1 MKRKVSIAIGALQK
15 KYGDMRALEIAKE
28 IGADA
33 VDFDTSCGRWDYRC
47 EGQIYSKSD
56 DEIIEYFTA
65 LRRRADEIGL
75 EVGQTHG
82 RLVAFHN
89 DEEYNAVHLKNAR
102 IDCLVASI
110 LGAKDVVMH
119 NVTTHRMGPEATREE
134 YQKLSTEM
142 FSAVIPMAKQYGL
155 RLATETFG
163 DSDKYQCVDFY
174 GQMDEFLINYNRI
187 AAMEDF
193 ADHFKMCADTGH
205 SNKAMRFGEPTP
217 ADCIRMMGKN
227 LTCLHLNDN
236 DTLTDQH
243 KIPGM
248 GTIDWKDVFD
258 ALDEIGYSGNY
269 NMELHLEHYGKDFI
283 VETAEFAIKV
293 MRHMLKERY
302 GE

>member
-1 MKRKVSIAIGALQK
+1 MDKKISIATGALQRRF
-15 KYGDMRALEIAKE
+15 GDMRAIEIAKE

-33 VDFDTSCGRWDYRC
+33 IDFETAYGRWDYRSQ
-47 EGQIYSKSD
+47 GQVYSKSD
-56 DEIIEYFTA
+56 DEICEYFTA
-65 LRRRADEIGL
+65 LRRRADEIGI
-75 EVGQTHG
+75 EIGQTHG
-82 RLVAFHN
+82 RLASFCR
-89 DEEYNAVHLKNAR
+89 DEEHNAAQLINAR
-102 IDCLVASI
+102 LDCMAASI

-119 NVTTHRMGPEATREE
+119 NITTHRMGPETTRAEFQE
-134 YQKLSTEM
+134 YSEKM
-142 FSAVIPMAKQYGL
+142 FCPIIPMAKQYGV

-163 DSDKYQCVDFY
+163 DSDKYGCVDFF

-243 KIPGM
+243 KTPGM
-248 GTIDWKDVFD
+248 GTIDWNDVFD
-258 ALDEIGYSGNY
+258 ALDEIGYKGNY
-269 NMELHLEHYGKDFI
+269 NMELNLTHYGDKFIVELAEFSVKVLRHMLTEHYG
-283 VETAEFAIKV
+283 
-293 MRHMLKERY
+293 
-302 GE
+302 G